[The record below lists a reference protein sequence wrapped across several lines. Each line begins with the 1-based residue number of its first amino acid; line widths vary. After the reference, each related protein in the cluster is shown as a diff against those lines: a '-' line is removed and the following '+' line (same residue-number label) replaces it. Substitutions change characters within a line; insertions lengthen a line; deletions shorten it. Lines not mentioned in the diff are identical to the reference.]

1 MNYFTKVLK
10 YGLDYTY
17 YGVLNIVFN
26 ILYAIF
32 SALAFVSFIPM
43 LDVLFKQTKGV
54 YIKPEYFGI
63 SNIREYLEDYFN
75 YYISRQ
81 LETDISSTLILV
93 VGIVIFFFLM
103 KNLFNYLAL
112 YNITFVK
119 NGLLKNLRGKLYSKV
134 VSMPISYFLNKK
146 KGDLM
151 SRITADILEIQTS
164 YLSILELMV
173 REPLTI
179 LFTLIVMFTISPELT
194 LFVILFIP
202 ISGFIISIIGKK
214 LRKDSKEVQQQQSN
228 FLSMIDETI
237 SGQKVIKSFLSESFF
252 NQKFDSINEMLY
264 KFSNKVI
271 NRKNLAGPFS
281 EFMGILVIGV
291 LLWFGGKMVL
301 INETI
306 SGTTFIVFMGL
317 AYNILTPAK
326 NLSKSFY
333 SIKKGNA
340 AAERVFEII
349 EFKPENDSN
358 RDQLL
363 ETFID
368 KIEFKNVDF
377 SFGQTKILDK
387 ISFTI
392 KKGESVALV
401 GSSGSGKTTIANLL
415 NGFYNSDSGSISI
428 DGMEISS
435 ITRESLY
442 KKISIVTQE
451 SILFNDTIMNN
462 IRIGDLDSID
472 GDIINAAKEA
482 NAHEFILEQNEKYD
496 TNIGDYGGKLSGGQ
510 KQRITIARAMLKSPS
525 ILILDEATSSLDSE
539 SEKHVQSAIENLMN
553 QRTVFVIAHRLST
566 VHNASKI
573 LVLDNGKIVQEG
585 KHEELVNIDG
595 LYKQLHKMQFRT

>member
-1 MNYFTKVLK
+1 MSYFTRVLK
-10 YGLDYTY
+10 YGIEYY
-17 YGVLNIVFN
+17 NYGVLNILFN

-43 LDVLFKQTKGV
+43 LDVLFKQTKTV
-54 YIKPEYFGI
+54 YTEPEYVGF
-63 SNIREYLEDYFN
+63 SNILEYTEDYFN
-75 YYISRQ
+75 YYLSNQ

-119 NGLLKNLRGKLYSKV
+119 NGLLKNLRENLYSKV
-134 VSMPISYFLNKK
+134 LNMPISYFLNKK

-179 LFTLIVMFTISPELT
+179 IFTLIVMFTISPQLT
-194 LFVILFIP
+194 LFVTLFIP

-228 FLSMIDETI
+228 FLSIIDETI
-237 SGQKVIKSFLSESFF
+237 SGQKVIKSFLSENFF
-252 NQKFDSINEMLY
+252 HNKFKSINNLLY
-264 KFSNKVI
+264 RFSNKVI

-301 INETI
+301 ISETI

-349 EFKPENDSN
+349 EYNKDKYDENRTIDFKKFKKNI
-358 RDQLL
+358 
-363 ETFID
+363 TFNNV
-368 KIEFKNVDF
+368 EFNYGEV
-377 SFGQTKILDK
+377 KILDK

-392 KKGESVALV
+392 NKGESVALV

-415 NGFYNSDSGSISI
+415 NGFFGPTSGNILIDDISISN
-428 DGMEISS
+428 
-435 ITRESLY
+435 ITKESLY
-442 KKISIVTQE
+442 RNISIVTQE
-451 SILFNDTIMNN
+451 SILFNDTILNN
-462 IRIGDLDSID
+462 IRIGNLEASKE
-472 GDIINAAKEA
+472 DIIEASKEA
-482 NAHEFILEQNEKYD
+482 NAHEFIQEQLNSYD
-496 TNIGDYGGKLSGGQ
+496 TTIGDYGNNLSGGQ
-510 KQRITIARAMLKSPS
+510 KQRLTIARAMLKSPS

-539 SEKHVQSAIENLMN
+539 SEKKIQNAIDKLMHGK
-553 QRTVFVIAHRLST
+553 TSLIIAHKFST
-566 VHNASKI
+566 IKKCDKI
-573 LVLDNGKIVQEG
+573 ILIDKGRIIAQGTHQELINSNSSY
-585 KHEELVNIDG
+585 KNMNELQI
-595 LYKQLHKMQFRT
+595 

>member
-10 YGLDYTY
+10 YGLEYSY
-17 YGVLNIVFN
+17 FAVLNILFN

-43 LDVLFKQTKGV
+43 LDVLFKQTKKV
-54 YIKPEYFGI
+54 YEVPVYSGI
-63 SNIREYLEDYFN
+63 GNIREYAENYFN
-75 YYISRQ
+75 YYISKQ
-81 LETDISSTLILV
+81 LETDISTTLIIV
-93 VGIVIFFFLM
+93 VSIVIFFFLM
-103 KNLFNYLAL
+103 KNVFNYLAL
-112 YNITFVK
+112 FNITFVK
-119 NGLLKNLRGKLYSKV
+119 NGLLKKLRESLYSKV
-134 VSMPISYFLNKK
+134 LVMPIPYFINKK

-202 ISGFIISIIGKK
+202 ISGFIISIIGKR

-228 FLSMIDETI
+228 FLSIIDETI

-252 NQKFDSINEMLY
+252 SRKFDKINHLLFKY
-264 KFSNKVI
+264 SNKVI

-291 LLWFGGKMVL
+291 LLWFGGRMVL
-301 INETI
+301 VSESI

-349 EFKPENDSN
+349 EYDKYTNDGTRNIEIEEFK
-358 RDQLL
+358 
-363 ETFID
+363 D
-368 KIEFKNVDF
+368 KISFQDLEF
-377 SFGQTKILDK
+377 SYGESKILDG
-387 ISFTI
+387 ITFTI

-401 GSSGSGKTTIANLL
+401 GSSGSGKSTIANLL
-415 NGFYNSDSGSISI
+415 NGFFSADSGSLLI
-428 DGMEISS
+428 DGINISD
-435 ITRESLY
+435 IKRESLY
-442 KKISIVTQE
+442 KNISIVTQE
-451 SILFNDTIMNN
+451 SILFNDNIFNN
-462 IRIGDLDSID
+462 IKIGNLDAEKE
-472 GDIINAAKEA
+472 DIIRAAKEA
-482 NAHEFILEQNEKYD
+482 NAHEFIEEQINGYE
-496 TNIGDYGGKLSGGQ
+496 TVIGDYGNKLSGGQ
-510 KQRITIARAMLKSPS
+510 KQRLTIARAMLKSPS
-525 ILILDEATSSLDSE
+525 ILILDEATSSLDSK
-539 SEKHVQSAIENLMN
+539 SEKKIQDAINKLM
-553 QRTVFVIAHRLST
+553 QGKTSLIIAHKFST
-566 VHNASKI
+566 IKKCDKI
-573 LVLDNGKIVQEG
+573 ILIDKGRIIAQG
-585 KHEELVNIDG
+585 THEELINSNSS
-595 LYKQLHKMQFRT
+595 YKNMNELQI

>member
-43 LDVLFKQTKGV
+43 LDVLFKQTKDV
-54 YIKPEYFGI
+54 YIEPEYSGI

-134 VSMPISYFLNKK
+134 ISMPISYFLNKK

-363 ETFID
+363 ETFKD

-377 SFGQTKILDK
+377 SYGQSKILDK

-392 KKGESVALV
+392 KKGQSVALV

-451 SILFNDTIMNN
+451 SILFNDTIINN
-462 IRIGDLDSID
+462 IRIGDLDSVD
-472 GDIINAAKEA
+472 GDVINAAKEA
-482 NAHEFILEQNEKYD
+482 NAHEFILEQSEKYD

-510 KQRITIARAMLKSPS
+510 KQRLTIARAMLKSPS

-539 SEKHVQSAIENLMN
+539 SEKKIQDAIDKLMVDK
-553 QRTVFVIAHRLST
+553 TSLIIAHKFST
-566 VHNASKI
+566 IKKCDKI
-573 LVLDNGKIVQEG
+573 ILIDKGRIVAEG
-585 KHEELVNIDG
+585 THDELINSNSS
-595 LYKQLHKMQFRT
+595 YKNMNELQM

>member
-43 LDVLFKQTKGV
+43 LDVLFKQTKEV
-54 YIKPEYFGI
+54 YIEPEYSGI
-63 SNIREYLEDYFN
+63 SNIREYLENYFN

-119 NGLLKNLRGKLYSKV
+119 NGLLKNIRGKLYSKV
-134 VSMPISYFLNKK
+134 ISMPISYFLNKK

-349 EFKPENDSN
+349 EFKLDNYSN

-363 ETFID
+363 ETFKD

-377 SFGQTKILDK
+377 SYGQSKILDK

-392 KKGESVALV
+392 KKGQSVALV

-462 IRIGDLDSID
+462 IRIGDLDSVD
-472 GDIINAAKEA
+472 GDVINAAKEA
-482 NAHEFILEQNEKYD
+482 NAHEFILEQSEKYD

-510 KQRITIARAMLKSPS
+510 KQRLTIARAMLKSPS

-539 SEKHVQSAIENLMN
+539 SEKKIQDAIDKLMLGK
-553 QRTVFVIAHRLST
+553 TSLIIAHKFST
-566 VHNASKI
+566 IKKCDKI
-573 LVLDNGKIVQEG
+573 ILIDKGRIVAEG
-585 KHEELVNIDG
+585 THDELINSNSS
-595 LYKQLHKMQFRT
+595 YKNMNELQM

>member
-1 MNYFTKVLK
+1 MSYFTRVLK
-10 YGLDYTY
+10 YGIEYYY
-17 YGVLNIVFN
+17 YGVLNILFN

-43 LDVLFKQTKGV
+43 LDVLFKQTKTV
-54 YIKPEYFGI
+54 YTEPEYGGFN
-63 SNIREYLEDYFN
+63 NILEYTEDYFN
-75 YYISRQ
+75 YYLSNQ

-119 NGLLKNLRGKLYSKV
+119 NGLLKNLRENLYSKV
-134 VSMPISYFLNKK
+134 LNMPISYFLNKK

-179 LFTLIVMFTISPELT
+179 IFTLIVMFTISPQLT
-194 LFVILFIP
+194 LFVTLFIP

-228 FLSMIDETI
+228 FLSIIDETI
-237 SGQKVIKSFLSESFF
+237 SGQKVIKSFLSENFF
-252 NQKFDSINEMLY
+252 HNKFKSINNLLY
-264 KFSNKVI
+264 RFSNKVI

-349 EFKPENDSN
+349 EYNKNKYDENRTLDFKKFKKNI
-358 RDQLL
+358 
-363 ETFID
+363 TFNNV
-368 KIEFKNVDF
+368 EFSYGEV
-377 SFGQTKILDK
+377 KILDK

-392 KKGESVALV
+392 NKGESVALV

-415 NGFYNSDSGSISI
+415 NGFFSPTSGNILIDDISISN
-428 DGMEISS
+428 
-435 ITRESLY
+435 ITKESLY
-442 KKISIVTQE
+442 RNISIVTQE
-451 SILFNDTIMNN
+451 SILFNDTILNN
-462 IRIGDLDSID
+462 IRIGNLEASKE
-472 GDIINAAKEA
+472 DIIEASKEA
-482 NAHEFILEQNEKYD
+482 NAHEFIQEQLNSYD
-496 TNIGDYGGKLSGGQ
+496 TTIGDYGNNLSGGQ
-510 KQRITIARAMLKSPS
+510 KQRLTIARAMLKSPS

-539 SEKHVQSAIENLMN
+539 SEKKIQNAIDKLMHGK
-553 QRTVFVIAHRLST
+553 TSLIIAHKFST
-566 VHNASKI
+566 IKKCDKI
-573 LVLDNGKIVQEG
+573 ILIDKGRIIAQGTHQELINSNSSY
-585 KHEELVNIDG
+585 KNMNELQI
-595 LYKQLHKMQFRT
+595 

>member
-10 YGLDYTY
+10 YGLEYSY
-17 YGVLNIVFN
+17 FAVLNILFN

-43 LDVLFKQTKGV
+43 LDVLFKQTKKV
-54 YIKPEYFGI
+54 YEMPVYSGI
-63 SNIREYLEDYFN
+63 GNIREYAENYFN
-75 YYISRQ
+75 YYISKQ
-81 LETDISSTLILV
+81 LETDISTTLIIV
-93 VGIVIFFFLM
+93 VSIVIFFFLM
-103 KNLFNYLAL
+103 KNVFNYLAL
-112 YNITFVK
+112 FNITFVK
-119 NGLLKNLRGKLYSKV
+119 NGLLKKLRERLYSKV
-134 VSMPISYFLNKK
+134 LVMPIPYFINKK

-202 ISGFIISIIGKK
+202 ISGFIISIIGKR

-228 FLSMIDETI
+228 FLSIIDETI

-252 NQKFDSINEMLY
+252 SRKFDKINHLLY
-264 KFSNKVI
+264 KYSNKVI

-291 LLWFGGKMVL
+291 LLWFGGRMVL
-301 INETI
+301 VSESI

-349 EFKPENDSN
+349 EYDKYSNDGTRNIEIEEFK
-358 RDQLL
+358 
-363 ETFID
+363 D
-368 KIEFKNVDF
+368 KISFQDLEF
-377 SFGQTKILDK
+377 SYGESKILDG
-387 ISFTI
+387 ITFTI

-401 GSSGSGKTTIANLL
+401 GSSGSGKSTIANLL
-415 NGFYNSDSGSISI
+415 NGFFSADSGSLLI
-428 DGMEISS
+428 DGINISD
-435 ITRESLY
+435 IKRESLY
-442 KKISIVTQE
+442 KNISIVTQE
-451 SILFNDTIMNN
+451 SILFNDNIFNN
-462 IRIGDLDSID
+462 IKIGNLDSEKE
-472 GDIINAAKEA
+472 DIISAAKEA
-482 NAHEFILEQNEKYD
+482 NAHEFIEEQINGYE
-496 TNIGDYGGKLSGGQ
+496 TVIGDYGNKLSGGQ
-510 KQRITIARAMLKSPS
+510 KQRLTIARAMLKSPS
-525 ILILDEATSSLDSE
+525 ILILDEATSSLDSK
-539 SEKHVQSAIENLMN
+539 SEKKIQDAINKLM
-553 QRTVFVIAHRLST
+553 QGKTSLIIAHKFST
-566 VHNASKI
+566 IKKCDKI
-573 LVLDNGKIVQEG
+573 ILIDKGRIIAQG
-585 KHEELVNIDG
+585 THEELINSNSS
-595 LYKQLHKMQFRT
+595 YKNMNELQI

>member
-43 LDVLFKQTKGV
+43 LDVLFKQTKEV
-54 YIKPEYFGI
+54 YIEPEYSGI

-134 VSMPISYFLNKK
+134 ISMPISYFLNKK

-349 EFKPENDSN
+349 EFKPDNDSN

-363 ETFID
+363 ETFKD

-377 SFGQTKILDK
+377 SYGQSKILDK

-392 KKGESVALV
+392 KKGQSVALV

-510 KQRITIARAMLKSPS
+510 KQRLTIARAMLKSPS

-539 SEKHVQSAIENLMN
+539 SEKKIQDAIDKLMLDK
-553 QRTVFVIAHRLST
+553 TSLIIAHKFST
-566 VHNASKI
+566 IKKCDKI
-573 LVLDNGKIVQEG
+573 ILIDKGRIVAEG
-585 KHEELVNIDG
+585 THDELINSNSS
-595 LYKQLHKMQFRT
+595 YKNMNELQM

>member
-1 MNYFTKVLK
+1 MSYFTRVLK
-10 YGLDYTY
+10 YGIDYSY
-17 YGVLNIVFN
+17 FGLLNLLFN

-43 LDVLFKQTKGV
+43 LDVLFKQTEIT
-54 YIKPEYFGI
+54 YSKPEYTGI
-63 SNIREYLEDYFN
+63 GNIREYLENYFN
-75 YYISRQ
+75 YYLSNQ
-81 LETDISSTLILV
+81 LETDVSSTLIIV
-93 VGIVIFFFLM
+93 VGIVVFFFLM
-103 KNLFNYLAL
+103 KNIFNYLAL

-119 NGLLKNLRGKLYSKV
+119 NGLLKNLRENLYSKV
-134 VSMPISYFLNKK
+134 LNMPISYFLNKK

-179 LFTLIVMFTISPELT
+179 LFTLIVMFTISPRLT
-194 LFVILFIP
+194 LFVTLFIP

-228 FLSMIDETI
+228 FLSIIDETI

-252 NQKFDSINEMLY
+252 LDKFKSINSLLF

-301 INETI
+301 IDETI

-349 EFKPENDSN
+349 EYNKDSEDQKRDVELTKFENKIIFKN
-358 RDQLL
+358 
-363 ETFID
+363 
-368 KIEFKNVDF
+368 IEFNYGE
-377 SFGQTKILDK
+377 SKILDK

-392 KKGESVALV
+392 NKGESVALV
-401 GSSGSGKTTIANLL
+401 GSSGSGKTTIANIL
-415 NGFYNSDSGSISI
+415 NGFFNPKSGNLLIDNNDISK
-428 DGMEISS
+428 
-435 ITRESLY
+435 ITKESLY
-442 KKISIVTQE
+442 KNISIVTQE
-451 SILFNDTIMNN
+451 SILFNDSILNN
-462 IRIGDLDSID
+462 IKIGNLDSNKED
-472 GDIINAAKEA
+472 VIIAAKES
-482 NAHEFILEQNEKYD
+482 NAHEFIEQQLYGYD
-496 TNIGDYGGKLSGGQ
+496 TIIGDYGNKLSGGQ
-510 KQRITIARAMLKSPS
+510 KQRLTIARAMLKSPS
-525 ILILDEATSSLDSE
+525 ILILDEATSSLDSK
-539 SEKHVQSAIENLMN
+539 SEKKIQDAINKLMEGK
-553 QRTVFVIAHRLST
+553 TSLIIAHKFST
-566 VHNASKI
+566 IKKCDKI
-573 LVLDNGKIVQEG
+573 ILIDKGKIIAQG
-585 KHEELVNIDG
+585 THEELINSNSS
-595 LYKQLHKMQFRT
+595 YKNMNELQI

>member
-43 LDVLFKQTKGV
+43 LDVLFKQTKDV
-54 YIKPEYFGI
+54 YIEPEYSGI

-134 VSMPISYFLNKK
+134 ISMPISYFLNKK

-349 EFKPENDSN
+349 EFKPDNDSN

-363 ETFID
+363 ETFKD

-377 SFGQTKILDK
+377 SYGQSKILDK

-392 KKGESVALV
+392 KKGQSVALV

-539 SEKHVQSAIENLMN
+539 SEKKIQDAIDKLMVDK
-553 QRTVFVIAHRLST
+553 TSLIIAHKFST
-566 VHNASKI
+566 IKKCDKI
-573 LVLDNGKIVQEG
+573 ILIDKGRIVAEG
-585 KHEELVNIDG
+585 THDELINSNSS
-595 LYKQLHKMQFRT
+595 YKNMNELQM

>member
-43 LDVLFKQTKGV
+43 LDVLFKQTKEV
-54 YIKPEYFGI
+54 YIEPEYSGI

-134 VSMPISYFLNKK
+134 ISMPISYFLNKK

-349 EFKPENDSN
+349 EFKPDNDSN

-363 ETFID
+363 ETFKD

-377 SFGQTKILDK
+377 SYGQSKILDK

-392 KKGESVALV
+392 KKGQSVALV

-428 DGMEISS
+428 DGMQISS

-462 IRIGDLDSID
+462 IRIGDLDSTD
-472 GDIINAAKEA
+472 VDIINAAKEA
-482 NAHEFILEQNEKYD
+482 NAHEFILEQSEKYD

-510 KQRITIARAMLKSPS
+510 KQRLTIARAMLKSPS

-539 SEKHVQSAIENLMN
+539 SEKKIQDAIDKLMLDK
-553 QRTVFVIAHRLST
+553 TSLIIAHKFST
-566 VHNASKI
+566 IKKCDKI
-573 LVLDNGKIVQEG
+573 ILIDKGRIVAEG
-585 KHEELVNIDG
+585 THDELINSNSS
-595 LYKQLHKMQFRT
+595 YKNMNELQM

>member
-1 MNYFTKVLK
+1 MNYFTRVLK

-17 YGVLNIVFN
+17 HGVLNIVFN

-43 LDVLFKQTKGV
+43 LDVLFKQTRDV
-54 YIKPEYFGI
+54 YIEPEYSGI

-119 NGLLKNLRGKLYSKV
+119 NGLLKNLRGKLYSRV
-134 VSMPISYFLNKK
+134 ISMPISYFLNKK

-252 NQKFDSINEMLY
+252 NQKFNSINEKLY

-301 INETI
+301 IDETI

-349 EFKPENDSN
+349 EFKPDNDSN

-363 ETFID
+363 ETFKD

-377 SFGQTKILDK
+377 SYGQSKILDK

-392 KKGESVALV
+392 KKGQSVALV

-462 IRIGDLDSID
+462 IRIGDLDSVD

-482 NAHEFILEQNEKYD
+482 NAHEFILEQSEKYD

-510 KQRITIARAMLKSPS
+510 KQRLTIARAMLKSPS

-539 SEKHVQSAIENLMN
+539 SEKKIQDAIDKLMLDK
-553 QRTVFVIAHRLST
+553 TSLIIAHKFST
-566 VHNASKI
+566 IKKCDKI
-573 LVLDNGKIVQEG
+573 ILIDKGRIIAEG
-585 KHEELVNIDG
+585 THDELINSNSS
-595 LYKQLHKMQFRT
+595 YKNMNELQM

>member
-1 MNYFTKVLK
+1 MNYFTRVLK

-17 YGVLNIVFN
+17 YGVLNIIFN

-43 LDVLFKQTKGV
+43 LDVLFKQTKDV
-54 YIKPEYFGI
+54 YNEPEYSGI

-75 YYISRQ
+75 YYISKQ

-119 NGLLKNLRGKLYSKV
+119 NGLLKNLRGKLYSRV
-134 VSMPISYFLNKK
+134 ISMPISYFLNKK

-237 SGQKVIKSFLSESFF
+237 SGQKVIKSFLSESYF
-252 NQKFDSINEMLY
+252 NQKFNSINEMLY

-349 EFKPENDSN
+349 EFQPDNDSN

-363 ETFID
+363 ETFND

-377 SFGQTKILDK
+377 SYGQTKILDK
-387 ISFTI
+387 ISFSI

-415 NGFYNSDSGSISI
+415 NGFYNSSSGSISI

-435 ITRESLY
+435 ITRDSLY
-442 KKISIVTQE
+442 KNISIVTQE

-472 GDIINAAKEA
+472 EDIVNAAKEA
-482 NAHEFILEQNEKYD
+482 NAHEFIIQQIEKYD

-510 KQRITIARAMLKSPS
+510 KQRLTIARAMLKSPS

-539 SEKHVQSAIENLMN
+539 SEKKIQDAIDKLMLDK
-553 QRTVFVIAHRLST
+553 TSLIIAHKFST
-566 VHNASKI
+566 IKKCDKI
-573 LVLDNGKIVQEG
+573 ILIDKGRIVAEG
-585 KHEELVNIDG
+585 THDELINSNSS
-595 LYKQLHKMQFRT
+595 YKNMNELQM

>member
-10 YGLDYTY
+10 YGLEYSY
-17 YGVLNIVFN
+17 FAVLNILFN

-43 LDVLFKQTKGV
+43 LDVLFKQTKKV
-54 YIKPEYFGI
+54 YEAPIYSGI
-63 SNIREYLEDYFN
+63 GNIREYAENYFN
-75 YYISRQ
+75 YYISKQ
-81 LETDISSTLILV
+81 LETDISTTLIIV
-93 VGIVIFFFLM
+93 VSIVIFFFLM
-103 KNLFNYLAL
+103 KNVFNYLAL
-112 YNITFVK
+112 FNITFVK
-119 NGLLKNLRGKLYSKV
+119 NGLLKKLRERLYSKV
-134 VSMPISYFLNKK
+134 LVMPIPYFINKK

-202 ISGFIISIIGKK
+202 ISGFIISIVGKR

-228 FLSMIDETI
+228 FLSIIDETI

-252 NQKFDSINEMLY
+252 SRKFDKINHLLFKY
-264 KFSNKVI
+264 SNKVI

-291 LLWFGGKMVL
+291 LLWFGGRMVL
-301 INETI
+301 VSESI

-349 EFKPENDSN
+349 EYDKYTNDGTRNIEIEEFK
-358 RDQLL
+358 
-363 ETFID
+363 D
-368 KIEFKNVDF
+368 KISFQDLEF
-377 SFGQTKILDK
+377 SYGESKILDG
-387 ISFTI
+387 ITFTI

-401 GSSGSGKTTIANLL
+401 GSSGSGKSTIANLL
-415 NGFYNSDSGSISI
+415 NGFFSADSGSLLI
-428 DGMEISS
+428 DGINISD
-435 ITRESLY
+435 IKRESLY
-442 KKISIVTQE
+442 KNISIVTQE
-451 SILFNDTIMNN
+451 SILFNDNIFNN
-462 IRIGDLDSID
+462 IKIGNLDAEKE
-472 GDIINAAKEA
+472 DIIRAAKEA
-482 NAHEFILEQNEKYD
+482 NAHEFIEEQINGYE
-496 TNIGDYGGKLSGGQ
+496 TVIGDYGNKLSGGQ
-510 KQRITIARAMLKSPS
+510 KQRLTIARAMLKSPS
-525 ILILDEATSSLDSE
+525 ILILDEATSSLDSK
-539 SEKHVQSAIENLMN
+539 SEKKIQDAINKLM
-553 QRTVFVIAHRLST
+553 QGKTSLIIAHKFST
-566 VHNASKI
+566 IKKCDKI
-573 LVLDNGKIVQEG
+573 ILIDKGRIIAQG
-585 KHEELVNIDG
+585 THEELINSNSS
-595 LYKQLHKMQFRT
+595 YKNMNELQI

>member
-10 YGLDYTY
+10 YGLEYSY
-17 YGVLNIVFN
+17 FAVLNILFN

-43 LDVLFKQTKGV
+43 LDVLFKQTKKV
-54 YIKPEYFGI
+54 YEMPVYSGI
-63 SNIREYLEDYFN
+63 GNIREYAENYFN
-75 YYISRQ
+75 YYISKQ
-81 LETDISSTLILV
+81 LETDISTTLIIV
-93 VGIVIFFFLM
+93 VSIVIFFFLM
-103 KNLFNYLAL
+103 KNVFNYLAL
-112 YNITFVK
+112 FNITFVK
-119 NGLLKNLRGKLYSKV
+119 NGLLKKLREKLYSKV
-134 VSMPISYFLNKK
+134 LVMPIPYFINKK

-202 ISGFIISIIGKK
+202 ISGFIISIIGKR

-228 FLSMIDETI
+228 FLSIIDETI

-252 NQKFDSINEMLY
+252 SRKFDKINHLLFKY
-264 KFSNKVI
+264 SNKVI

-291 LLWFGGKMVL
+291 LLWFGGRMVL
-301 INETI
+301 VSESI

-349 EFKPENDSN
+349 EYDKYTNDGNRNIEIEEFK
-358 RDQLL
+358 
-363 ETFID
+363 D
-368 KIEFKNVDF
+368 KISFQDLEF
-377 SFGQTKILDK
+377 SYGESKILDG
-387 ISFTI
+387 ITFTI

-415 NGFYNSDSGSISI
+415 NGFFSADSGSLLI
-428 DGMEISS
+428 DGINISD
-435 ITRESLY
+435 IKRESLY
-442 KKISIVTQE
+442 KNISIVTQE
-451 SILFNDTIMNN
+451 SILFNDNIFNN
-462 IRIGDLDSID
+462 IKIGNLDAEKE
-472 GDIINAAKEA
+472 DIISAAKEA
-482 NAHEFILEQNEKYD
+482 NAHEFIEEQINGYE
-496 TNIGDYGGKLSGGQ
+496 TVIGDYGNKLSGGQ
-510 KQRITIARAMLKSPS
+510 KQRLTIARAMLKSPS
-525 ILILDEATSSLDSE
+525 ILILDEATSSLDSK
-539 SEKHVQSAIENLMN
+539 SEKKIQDAINKLM
-553 QRTVFVIAHRLST
+553 QGKTSLIIAHKFST
-566 VHNASKI
+566 IKKCDKI
-573 LVLDNGKIVQEG
+573 ILIDKGRIIAQG
-585 KHEELVNIDG
+585 THEELINSNSS
-595 LYKQLHKMQFRT
+595 YKNMNELQI

>member
-43 LDVLFKQTKGV
+43 LDVLFKQTKEV
-54 YIKPEYFGI
+54 YIEPEYSGI

-134 VSMPISYFLNKK
+134 ISMPISYFLNKK

-349 EFKPENDSN
+349 EFKPDNDSN

-363 ETFID
+363 ETFKD

-377 SFGQTKILDK
+377 SYGQSKILDK

-392 KKGESVALV
+392 KKGQSVALV

-539 SEKHVQSAIENLMN
+539 SEKKIQDAIDKLMLDK
-553 QRTVFVIAHRLST
+553 TSLIIAHKFST
-566 VHNASKI
+566 IKKCDKI
-573 LVLDNGKIVQEG
+573 ILIDKGRIVAEG
-585 KHEELVNIDG
+585 THDELINSNSS
-595 LYKQLHKMQFRT
+595 YKNMNELQM

>member
-1 MNYFTKVLK
+1 MSYFTRVLK
-10 YGLDYTY
+10 YGIDYSY
-17 YGVLNIVFN
+17 YALLNVFFN

-43 LDVLFKQTKGV
+43 LDVLFKQTQKV
-54 YIKPEYFGI
+54 YSKPNFTGI
-63 SNIREYLEDYFN
+63 GDIREYAENYFN
-75 YYISRQ
+75 YYLSNQ

-93 VGIVIFFFLM
+93 VSIVIFFFLM
-103 KNLFNYLAL
+103 KNIFNYLAL

-119 NGLLKNLRGKLYSKV
+119 NGLLKKLRENVYSKV
-134 VSMPISYFLNKK
+134 LNMPISYFLNKK

-179 LFTLIVMFTISPELT
+179 LFTLIVMFTISPKLT
-194 LFVILFIP
+194 LFVTFFIP

-228 FLSMIDETI
+228 FLSIIDETI

-252 NQKFDSINEMLY
+252 LNKFKNINNLLY
-264 KFSNKVI
+264 KFSNKVV

-301 INETI
+301 ISETI

-349 EFKPENDSN
+349 LYNKDKLDQKRNVKLEKFENKITFNNVEFNYGEA
-358 RDQLL
+358 
-363 ETFID
+363 
-368 KIEFKNVDF
+368 
-377 SFGQTKILDK
+377 KILDK

-392 KKGESVALV
+392 NKGESVALV

-415 NGFYNSDSGSISI
+415 NGFFNPKSGNILIDNNNISN
-428 DGMEISS
+428 
-435 ITRESLY
+435 ITKESLY
-442 KKISIVTQE
+442 RNISIVTQE
-451 SILFNDTIMNN
+451 SILFNDTILNN
-462 IRIGDLDSID
+462 IKIGNLDSNKD
-472 GDIINAAKEA
+472 DVINAAKEA
-482 NAHEFILEQNEKYD
+482 NAHEFIMQQLEGYQTK
-496 TNIGDYGGKLSGGQ
+496 IGDYGNKLSGGQ
-510 KQRITIARAMLKSPS
+510 KQRLTIARAMLKSPS
-525 ILILDEATSSLDSE
+525 ILILDEATSSLDSK
-539 SEKHVQSAIENLMN
+539 SEKKIQDAIDKLMYGK
-553 QRTVFVIAHRLST
+553 TSLIIAHKFST
-566 VHNASKI
+566 IKKCDKI
-573 LVLDNGKIVQEG
+573 ILIDKGRIIAQG
-585 KHEELVNIDG
+585 THEELINSNSS
-595 LYKQLHKMQFRT
+595 YKNMNELQI

>member
-1 MNYFTKVLK
+1 MSYFTRVLK
-10 YGLDYTY
+10 YGLDYSY
-17 YGVLNIVFN
+17 FGVLNIIFN

-43 LDVLFKQTKGV
+43 LDVLFKQTKKV
-54 YIKPEYFGI
+54 YIEPEYTGI
-63 SNIREYLEDYFN
+63 SDIREYAENYFN
-75 YYISRQ
+75 YYISKQ
-81 LETDISSTLILV
+81 LETDISSTLIIV
-93 VGIVIFFFLM
+93 VSIVIFFFLM
-103 KNLFNYLAL
+103 KNIFNYLAL

-119 NGLLKNLRGKLYSKV
+119 NGLLKKLRENLYSKV
-134 VSMPISYFLNKK
+134 LLMPISYFLNKK

-179 LFTLIVMFTISPELT
+179 LFTLIVMFTISPSLT

-228 FLSMIDETI
+228 FLSIIDETI
-237 SGQKVIKSFLSESFF
+237 SGQKVIKSFISESFF
-252 NQKFDSINEMLY
+252 LKKFDQINNLLFRY
-264 KFSNKVI
+264 SNKVV

-301 INETI
+301 INASI

-349 EFKPENDSN
+349 EYNKEVNDQGRS
-358 RDQLL
+358 
-363 ETFID
+363 ID
-368 KIEFKNVDF
+368 MNEFN
-377 SFGQTKILDK
+377 DK
-387 ISFTI
+387 ISFNDLEFSYGESKIIDKLSFTI
-392 KKGESVALV
+392 NKGESIALV

-415 NGFYNSDSGSISI
+415 NGFFNANSGNIII
-428 DGMEISS
+428 DGIN
-435 ITRESLY
+435 ITDIRRESLY
-442 KKISIVTQE
+442 KNISIVTQE
-451 SILFNDTIMNN
+451 SILFNDTIFNN
-462 IRIGDLDSID
+462 IKIGNLDSD
-472 GDIINAAKEA
+472 KEDIINAAKEA
-482 NAHEFILEQNEKYD
+482 NAHDFIKDQVNGYD
-496 TNIGDYGGKLSGGQ
+496 TVIGDYGNKLSGGQ
-510 KQRITIARAMLKSPS
+510 KQRLTIARAMLKSPS
-525 ILILDEATSSLDSE
+525 ILILDEATSSLDSK
-539 SEKHVQSAIENLMN
+539 SEKKIQDAINKLMN
-553 QRTVFVIAHRLST
+553 GKTSLIIAHKFST
-566 VHNASKI
+566 IKKCDKI
-573 LVLDNGKIVQEG
+573 ILIDKGRIVAQG
-585 KHEELVNIDG
+585 THDELINSNS
-595 LYKQLHKMQFRT
+595 LYKNMNELQI

>member
-1 MNYFTKVLK
+1 MNYFTRVLK
-10 YGLDYTY
+10 YGIDYSY
-17 YGVLNIVFN
+17 FGLLNILFN

-43 LDVLFKQTKGV
+43 LDVLFKQTEIV
-54 YIKPEYFGI
+54 YTKPEYTGI
-63 SNIREYLEDYFN
+63 GNIREYLESYFN
-75 YYISRQ
+75 YYLSNQ
-81 LETDISSTLILV
+81 LETDVSSTLIIV
-93 VGIVIFFFLM
+93 VGIVVFFFLM
-103 KNLFNYLAL
+103 KNIFNYLAL

-119 NGLLKNLRGKLYSKV
+119 NGLLKNLRENLYSKV
-134 VSMPISYFLNKK
+134 LNMPISYFLNKK

-179 LFTLIVMFTISPELT
+179 LFTLIVMFTISPRLT
-194 LFVILFIP
+194 LFVTLFIP

-228 FLSMIDETI
+228 FLSIIDETI

-252 NQKFDSINEMLY
+252 LDKFKSINSLLF

-301 INETI
+301 ISETI

-349 EFKPENDSN
+349 EYNNDRVDQKRDVELIKFENKI
-358 RDQLL
+358 
-363 ETFID
+363 TFEN
-368 KIEFKNVDF
+368 IEFNYGD
-377 SFGQTKILDK
+377 SKILDK

-392 KKGESVALV
+392 NKGESVALV
-401 GSSGSGKTTIANLL
+401 GSSGSGKTTIANIL
-415 NGFYNSDSGSISI
+415 NGFFNPKSGNLLIDNNNISQ
-428 DGMEISS
+428 
-435 ITRESLY
+435 ITKESLY
-442 KKISIVTQE
+442 KNISIVTQE
-451 SILFNDTIMNN
+451 SILFNDSILNN
-462 IRIGDLDSID
+462 IKIGNLDSKKD
-472 GDIINAAKEA
+472 DVINAAKEA
-482 NAHEFILEQNEKYD
+482 NAHEFIEQQLDGYN
-496 TNIGDYGGKLSGGQ
+496 TMIGDYGNKLSGGQ
-510 KQRITIARAMLKSPS
+510 KQRLTIARAMLKSPS
-525 ILILDEATSSLDSE
+525 ILILDEATSSLDSK
-539 SEKHVQSAIENLMN
+539 SEKKIQDAINKLM
-553 QRTVFVIAHRLST
+553 QGKTSLIIAHKFST
-566 VHNASKI
+566 IKKCDKI
-573 LVLDNGKIVQEG
+573 ILIDKGKIIAQG
-585 KHEELVNIDG
+585 THEELINSNSS
-595 LYKQLHKMQFRT
+595 YKNMNELQI

>member
-1 MNYFTKVLK
+1 MSYFTRVLK
-10 YGLDYTY
+10 YGIEYY
-17 YGVLNIVFN
+17 NYGVLNIFFN

-43 LDVLFKQTKGV
+43 LDVLFKQTKTV
-54 YIKPEYFGI
+54 YTEPKYVGF
-63 SNIREYLEDYFN
+63 SNILEYTEDYFN
-75 YYISRQ
+75 YYLSNQ

-119 NGLLKNLRGKLYSKV
+119 NGLLKNLRENLYSKV
-134 VSMPISYFLNKK
+134 LNMPISYFLNKK

-179 LFTLIVMFTISPELT
+179 IFTLIVMFTISPQLT
-194 LFVILFIP
+194 LFVTLFIP

-228 FLSMIDETI
+228 FLSIIDETI
-237 SGQKVIKSFLSESFF
+237 SGQKVIKSFLSENFF
-252 NQKFDSINEMLY
+252 HNKFKSINNLLY
-264 KFSNKVI
+264 RFSNKVI

-349 EFKPENDSN
+349 EYNKNKYDENRTLDFKKFKKNI
-358 RDQLL
+358 
-363 ETFID
+363 TFNNV
-368 KIEFKNVDF
+368 EFSYGEV
-377 SFGQTKILDK
+377 KILDK

-392 KKGESVALV
+392 NKGESVALV

-415 NGFYNSDSGSISI
+415 NGFFGPTSGNILIDDISISN
-428 DGMEISS
+428 
-435 ITRESLY
+435 ITKESLY
-442 KKISIVTQE
+442 RNISIVTQE
-451 SILFNDTIMNN
+451 SILFNDTILNN
-462 IRIGDLDSID
+462 IRIGNLEASKE
-472 GDIINAAKEA
+472 DIIEASKEA
-482 NAHEFILEQNEKYD
+482 NAHEFIQEQLNSYD
-496 TNIGDYGGKLSGGQ
+496 TTIGDYGNNLSGGQ
-510 KQRITIARAMLKSPS
+510 KQRLTIARAMLKSPS

-539 SEKHVQSAIENLMN
+539 SEKKIQNAIDKLMHGK
-553 QRTVFVIAHRLST
+553 TSLIIAHKFST
-566 VHNASKI
+566 IKKCDKI
-573 LVLDNGKIVQEG
+573 ILIDKGRIIAQGTHQELINSNSSY
-585 KHEELVNIDG
+585 KNMNELQI
-595 LYKQLHKMQFRT
+595 

>member
-10 YGLDYTY
+10 YGLEYSY
-17 YGVLNIVFN
+17 FAVLNILFN

-43 LDVLFKQTKGV
+43 LDVLFKQTKKV
-54 YIKPEYFGI
+54 YEVPVYSGI
-63 SNIREYLEDYFN
+63 GNIREYAENYFN
-75 YYISRQ
+75 YYISKQ
-81 LETDISSTLILV
+81 LETDISTTLIIV
-93 VGIVIFFFLM
+93 VSIVIFFFLM
-103 KNLFNYLAL
+103 KNVFNYLAL
-112 YNITFVK
+112 FNITFVK
-119 NGLLKNLRGKLYSKV
+119 NGLLKKLRERLYSKV
-134 VSMPISYFLNKK
+134 LVMPIPYFINKK

-202 ISGFIISIIGKK
+202 ISGFIISIIGKR

-228 FLSMIDETI
+228 FLSIIDETI

-252 NQKFDSINEMLY
+252 SRKFDKINHLLY
-264 KFSNKVI
+264 KYSNKVI

-291 LLWFGGKMVL
+291 LLWFGGRMVL
-301 INETI
+301 VSESI

-349 EFKPENDSN
+349 EYDKYTNDGTRNIEIEEFK
-358 RDQLL
+358 
-363 ETFID
+363 D
-368 KIEFKNVDF
+368 KISFQDLEF
-377 SFGQTKILDK
+377 SYGESKILDG
-387 ISFTI
+387 ITFTI

-401 GSSGSGKTTIANLL
+401 GSSGSGKSTIANLL
-415 NGFYNSDSGSISI
+415 NGFFSADSGSLLI
-428 DGMEISS
+428 DGINISD
-435 ITRESLY
+435 IKRESLY
-442 KKISIVTQE
+442 KNISIVTQE
-451 SILFNDTIMNN
+451 SILFNDNIFNN
-462 IRIGDLDSID
+462 IKIGNLDAEKE
-472 GDIINAAKEA
+472 DIIRAAKEA
-482 NAHEFILEQNEKYD
+482 NAHEFIEEQINGYE
-496 TNIGDYGGKLSGGQ
+496 TVIGDYGNKLSGGQ
-510 KQRITIARAMLKSPS
+510 KQRLTIARAMLKSPS
-525 ILILDEATSSLDSE
+525 ILILDEATSSLDSK
-539 SEKHVQSAIENLMN
+539 SEKKIQDAINKLM
-553 QRTVFVIAHRLST
+553 QGKTSLIIAHKFST
-566 VHNASKI
+566 IKKCDKI
-573 LVLDNGKIVQEG
+573 ILIDKGRIIAQG
-585 KHEELVNIDG
+585 THEELINSNSS
-595 LYKQLHKMQFRT
+595 YKNMNELQI

>member
-10 YGLDYTY
+10 YGLEYSY
-17 YGVLNIVFN
+17 FAVLNILFN

-43 LDVLFKQTKGV
+43 LDVLFKQTKKV
-54 YIKPEYFGI
+54 YEVPEYSGI
-63 SNIREYLEDYFN
+63 GNIREYAENYFN
-75 YYISRQ
+75 YYISKQ
-81 LETDISSTLILV
+81 LETDISTTLIIV
-93 VGIVIFFFLM
+93 VSIVIFFFLM
-103 KNLFNYLAL
+103 KNVFNYLAL
-112 YNITFVK
+112 FNITFVK
-119 NGLLKNLRGKLYSKV
+119 NGLLKKLRERLYSKV
-134 VSMPISYFLNKK
+134 LVMPIPYFINKK

-202 ISGFIISIIGKK
+202 ISGFIISIIGKR

-228 FLSMIDETI
+228 FLSIIDETI

-252 NQKFDSINEMLY
+252 SRKFDKINNLLY
-264 KFSNKVI
+264 KYSNKVI

-291 LLWFGGKMVL
+291 LLWFGGRMVL
-301 INETI
+301 VSESI

-349 EFKPENDSN
+349 EYDKYSNDGTRNIEIEEFK
-358 RDQLL
+358 
-363 ETFID
+363 D
-368 KIEFKNVDF
+368 KISFQDLEF
-377 SFGQTKILDK
+377 SYGESKILDG
-387 ISFTI
+387 ITFTI

-401 GSSGSGKTTIANLL
+401 GSSGSGKSTIANLL
-415 NGFYNSDSGSISI
+415 NGFFSADSGSLLI
-428 DGMEISS
+428 DGINISD
-435 ITRESLY
+435 IKRESLY
-442 KKISIVTQE
+442 KNISIVTQE
-451 SILFNDTIMNN
+451 SILFNDNIFNN
-462 IRIGDLDSID
+462 IKIGNLDSEKE
-472 GDIINAAKEA
+472 DIISAAKEA
-482 NAHEFILEQNEKYD
+482 NAHEFIEEQINGYE
-496 TNIGDYGGKLSGGQ
+496 TVIGDYGNKLSGGQ
-510 KQRITIARAMLKSPS
+510 KQRLTIARAMLKSPS
-525 ILILDEATSSLDSE
+525 ILILDEATSSLDSK
-539 SEKHVQSAIENLMN
+539 SEKKIQDAINKLM
-553 QRTVFVIAHRLST
+553 QGKTSLIIAHKFST
-566 VHNASKI
+566 IKKCDKI
-573 LVLDNGKIVQEG
+573 ILIDKGRIIAQG
-585 KHEELVNIDG
+585 THEELINSNSS
-595 LYKQLHKMQFRT
+595 YKNMNELQI

>member
-1 MNYFTKVLK
+1 MSYFIRVLK
-10 YGLDYTY
+10 YGIEYY
-17 YGVLNIVFN
+17 NYGVLNIFFN

-43 LDVLFKQTKGV
+43 LDVLFKQTKTV
-54 YIKPEYFGI
+54 YTEPEYGGFN
-63 SNIREYLEDYFN
+63 NILEYTEDYFN
-75 YYISRQ
+75 YYLSNQ
-81 LETDISSTLILV
+81 LETDISSTLIIV

-119 NGLLKNLRGKLYSKV
+119 NGLLKNLRENLYSKV
-134 VSMPISYFLNKK
+134 LNMPISYFLNKK

-179 LFTLIVMFTISPELT
+179 IFTLIVMFTISPQLT
-194 LFVILFIP
+194 IFVSIFIP

-228 FLSMIDETI
+228 FLSIIDETI
-237 SGQKVIKSFLSESFF
+237 SGQKVIKSFLSENFF
-252 NQKFDSINEMLY
+252 HNKFKSINNLLY
-264 KFSNKVI
+264 RFSNKVI

-301 INETI
+301 ISETI

-349 EFKPENDSN
+349 EYNKNKYDENRTLDFKKFKKNI
-358 RDQLL
+358 
-363 ETFID
+363 TFN
-368 KIEFKNVDF
+368 NVEF
-377 SFGQTKILDK
+377 SFGEVKILDK

-392 KKGESVALV
+392 NKGESVALV

-415 NGFYNSDSGSISI
+415 NGFFGPTSGNILIDDISISN
-428 DGMEISS
+428 
-435 ITRESLY
+435 ITKESLY
-442 KKISIVTQE
+442 RNISIVTQE
-451 SILFNDTIMNN
+451 SILFNDTILNN
-462 IRIGDLDSID
+462 IRIGNLEASKE
-472 GDIINAAKEA
+472 DIIEASKEA
-482 NAHEFILEQNEKYD
+482 NAHEFIQEQLNSYD
-496 TNIGDYGGKLSGGQ
+496 TTIGDFGNNLSGGQ
-510 KQRITIARAMLKSPS
+510 KQRLTIARAILKSPS

-539 SEKHVQSAIENLMN
+539 SEKKIQNAIDKLMHGK
-553 QRTVFVIAHRLST
+553 TSLIIAHKFST
-566 VHNASKI
+566 IKKCDKI
-573 LVLDNGKIVQEG
+573 ILIDKGRIIAQGTHQELINSNSSY
-585 KHEELVNIDG
+585 KNMNELQI
-595 LYKQLHKMQFRT
+595 

>member
-43 LDVLFKQTKGV
+43 LDVLFKQTKEV
-54 YIKPEYFGI
+54 YIEPEYSGI
-63 SNIREYLEDYFN
+63 SNVREYLEDYFN

-134 VSMPISYFLNKK
+134 ISMPISYFLNKK

-252 NQKFDSINEMLY
+252 DQKFDSINEMLY

-349 EFKPENDSN
+349 EFKPDNDSN

-363 ETFID
+363 ETFKD

-377 SFGQTKILDK
+377 SYGQSKILDK

-392 KKGESVALV
+392 KKGQSVALV

-496 TNIGDYGGKLSGGQ
+496 TSIGDYGGKLSGGQ

-539 SEKHVQSAIENLMN
+539 SEKKIQDAIDKLMLDK
-553 QRTVFVIAHRLST
+553 TSLIIAHKFST
-566 VHNASKI
+566 IKKCDKI
-573 LVLDNGKIVQEG
+573 ILIDKGRIVAEG
-585 KHEELVNIDG
+585 THDELINSNSS
-595 LYKQLHKMQFRT
+595 YKNMNELQM

>member
-1 MNYFTKVLK
+1 MNYFTRVLK
-10 YGLDYTY
+10 YGIDYY
-17 YGVLNIVFN
+17 YFGLLNILFN

-43 LDVLFKQTKGV
+43 LDVLFKQTEIV
-54 YIKPEYFGI
+54 YTKPEYTGI
-63 SNIREYLEDYFN
+63 GNIREYLESYFN
-75 YYISRQ
+75 YYLSNQ
-81 LETDISSTLILV
+81 LEADVSSTLIIV
-93 VGIVIFFFLM
+93 VGIVVFFFLM
-103 KNLFNYLAL
+103 KNIFNYLAL

-119 NGLLKNLRGKLYSKV
+119 NGLLKNLRENLYSKV
-134 VSMPISYFLNKK
+134 LNMPISYFLNKK

-179 LFTLIVMFTISPELT
+179 LFTLIVMFTISPRLT
-194 LFVILFIP
+194 LFVTLFIP

-228 FLSMIDETI
+228 FLSIIDETI

-252 NQKFDSINEMLY
+252 LDKFKGINSLLF

-301 INETI
+301 ISETI

-349 EFKPENDSN
+349 EYNNDRADQKRDVELLKFENKI
-358 RDQLL
+358 
-363 ETFID
+363 TFEN
-368 KIEFKNVDF
+368 IEFNYGD
-377 SFGQTKILDK
+377 SKILDK
-387 ISFTI
+387 ISFNI
-392 KKGESVALV
+392 NKGESVALV
-401 GSSGSGKTTIANLL
+401 GSSGSGKTTIANIL
-415 NGFYNSDSGSISI
+415 NGFFNPKSGNLLIDNNNISQ
-428 DGMEISS
+428 
-435 ITRESLY
+435 ITKESLY
-442 KKISIVTQE
+442 KNISIVTQE
-451 SILFNDTIMNN
+451 SILFNDSILNN
-462 IRIGDLDSID
+462 IKIGNLDSKKED
-472 GDIINAAKEA
+472 VINAAKEA
-482 NAHEFILEQNEKYD
+482 NAHEFIEQQLEGYD
-496 TNIGDYGGKLSGGQ
+496 TMIGDYGNKLSGGQ
-510 KQRITIARAMLKSPS
+510 KQRLTIARAMLKSPS
-525 ILILDEATSSLDSE
+525 ILILDEATSSLDSK
-539 SEKHVQSAIENLMN
+539 SEKKIQDAINKLMEGK
-553 QRTVFVIAHRLST
+553 TSLIIAHKFST
-566 VHNASKI
+566 IKKCDKI
-573 LVLDNGKIVQEG
+573 ILIDKGRIIAQG
-585 KHEELVNIDG
+585 THEELINSNSS
-595 LYKQLHKMQFRT
+595 YKNMNELQI

>member
-1 MNYFTKVLK
+1 MNYFTRVLK

-17 YGVLNIVFN
+17 HGVLNIVFN

-43 LDVLFKQTKGV
+43 LDVLFKQTRDV
-54 YIKPEYFGI
+54 YIEPEYSGI

-119 NGLLKNLRGKLYSKV
+119 NGLLKNLRGKLYSRV
-134 VSMPISYFLNKK
+134 ISMPISYFLNKK

-252 NQKFDSINEMLY
+252 NQKFNSINEKLY

-301 INETI
+301 IDETI

-349 EFKPENDSN
+349 EFKPDNDSN

-363 ETFID
+363 ETFKD

-377 SFGQTKILDK
+377 SYGQSKILDK

-392 KKGESVALV
+392 KKGQSVALV

-462 IRIGDLDSID
+462 IRIGDLDSVD

-482 NAHEFILEQNEKYD
+482 NAHEFILEQSEKYD

-510 KQRITIARAMLKSPS
+510 KQRLTIARAMLKSPS

-539 SEKHVQSAIENLMN
+539 SEKKIQDAIDKLMVEK
-553 QRTVFVIAHRLST
+553 TSLIIAHKFST
-566 VHNASKI
+566 IKKCDKI
-573 LVLDNGKIVQEG
+573 ILIDKGRILAEG
-585 KHEELVNIDG
+585 THDELINSNSS
-595 LYKQLHKMQFRT
+595 YKNMNELQM

>member
-10 YGLDYTY
+10 YGLGYTY

-43 LDVLFKQTKGV
+43 LDVLFKQTKEV
-54 YIKPEYFGI
+54 YIEPEYSGI

-134 VSMPISYFLNKK
+134 ISMPISYFLNKK

-349 EFKPENDSN
+349 EFKTENDSN

-363 ETFID
+363 ETFKD

-377 SFGQTKILDK
+377 SYGQSKILDK

-392 KKGESVALV
+392 KKGQSVALV

-482 NAHEFILEQNEKYD
+482 NAHEFILEQSEKYD

-539 SEKHVQSAIENLMN
+539 SEKKIQDAIDKLMLDK
-553 QRTVFVIAHRLST
+553 TSLIIAHKFST
-566 VHNASKI
+566 IKKCDKI
-573 LVLDNGKIVQEG
+573 ILIDKGRIVAEG
-585 KHEELVNIDG
+585 THDELINSNSS
-595 LYKQLHKMQFRT
+595 YKNMNELQM

>member
-1 MNYFTKVLK
+1 MNYFTRVLK

-17 YGVLNIVFN
+17 YGVLNIIFN

-43 LDVLFKQTKGV
+43 LDVLFKQTKDV
-54 YIKPEYFGI
+54 YTEPEYSGI

-119 NGLLKNLRGKLYSKV
+119 NGLLKNLRGKLYSRV
-134 VSMPISYFLNKK
+134 ISMPISYFLNKK

-252 NQKFDSINEMLY
+252 NQKFNSINDMLY

-349 EFKPENDSN
+349 EFQPDNDSN

-363 ETFID
+363 ETFND

-377 SFGQTKILDK
+377 SYGQTKILDK
-387 ISFTI
+387 ISFSI

-415 NGFYNSDSGSISI
+415 NGFYNPNSGSISI

-435 ITRESLY
+435 ITRDSLY
-442 KKISIVTQE
+442 KNISIVTQE

-462 IRIGDLDSID
+462 IRIGDLDSMD
-472 GDIINAAKEA
+472 EDIVNAAKEA
-482 NAHEFILEQNEKYD
+482 NAHEFIIQQIEKYD

-510 KQRITIARAMLKSPS
+510 KQRLTIARAMLKSPS

-539 SEKHVQSAIENLMN
+539 SEKKIQDAIDKLMLN
-553 QRTVFVIAHRLST
+553 KTSLIIAHKFST
-566 VHNASKI
+566 IKKCDKI
-573 LVLDNGKIVQEG
+573 ILIDKGRIVAEG
-585 KHEELVNIDG
+585 THDELINSNSS
-595 LYKQLHKMQFRT
+595 YKNMNELQM

>member
-1 MNYFTKVLK
+1 MSYFTRVLK
-10 YGLDYTY
+10 YGIEYYY
-17 YGVLNIVFN
+17 YGVLNILFN

-43 LDVLFKQTKGV
+43 LDVLFKQTKTV
-54 YIKPEYFGI
+54 YTEPEYVGF
-63 SNIREYLEDYFN
+63 SNILEYTEDYFN
-75 YYISRQ
+75 YYLSNQ

-119 NGLLKNLRGKLYSKV
+119 NGLLKNLRENLYSKV
-134 VSMPISYFLNKK
+134 LNMPISYFLNKK

-179 LFTLIVMFTISPELT
+179 IFTLIVMFTISPQLT
-194 LFVILFIP
+194 LFVTLFIP

-228 FLSMIDETI
+228 FLSIIDETI
-237 SGQKVIKSFLSESFF
+237 SGQKVIKSFLSENFF
-252 NQKFDSINEMLY
+252 HNKFKSINNLLY
-264 KFSNKVI
+264 RFSNKVI

-349 EFKPENDSN
+349 EYNKNKYDENRTLDFKKFKKNI
-358 RDQLL
+358 
-363 ETFID
+363 TFNNV
-368 KIEFKNVDF
+368 EFSYGEV
-377 SFGQTKILDK
+377 KILDK

-392 KKGESVALV
+392 NKGESVALV

-415 NGFYNSDSGSISI
+415 NGFFGPTSGNILIDDISISN
-428 DGMEISS
+428 
-435 ITRESLY
+435 ITKESLY
-442 KKISIVTQE
+442 RNISIVTQE
-451 SILFNDTIMNN
+451 SILFNDTILNN
-462 IRIGDLDSID
+462 IRIGNLEASKE
-472 GDIINAAKEA
+472 DIIEASKEA
-482 NAHEFILEQNEKYD
+482 NAHEFIQEQLNSYD
-496 TNIGDYGGKLSGGQ
+496 TTIGDYGNNLSGGQ
-510 KQRITIARAMLKSPS
+510 KQRLTIARAMLKSPS

-539 SEKHVQSAIENLMN
+539 SEKKIQNAIDKLMHGK
-553 QRTVFVIAHRLST
+553 TSLIIAHKFST
-566 VHNASKI
+566 IKKCDKI
-573 LVLDNGKIVQEG
+573 ILIDKGRIIAQGTHQELINSNSSY
-585 KHEELVNIDG
+585 KNMNELQI
-595 LYKQLHKMQFRT
+595 

>member
-43 LDVLFKQTKGV
+43 LDVLFKQTKEV
-54 YIKPEYFGI
+54 YIEPEYSGI

-134 VSMPISYFLNKK
+134 VSMPISFFLNKK

-252 NQKFDSINEMLY
+252 DQKFDSINKMLY
-264 KFSNKVI
+264 KYSNRVI

-349 EFKPENDSN
+349 EFKLDNDSN

-363 ETFID
+363 ETFKD

-377 SFGQTKILDK
+377 SYGQSKILDK

-392 KKGESVALV
+392 KKGQSVALV

-472 GDIINAAKEA
+472 EDIVNAAKEA
-482 NAHEFILEQNEKYD
+482 NAHEFILEQSEKYD

-510 KQRITIARAMLKSPS
+510 KQRLTIARAMLKSPS

-539 SEKHVQSAIENLMN
+539 SEKKIQDAIDKLMLDK
-553 QRTVFVIAHRLST
+553 TSLIIAHKFST
-566 VHNASKI
+566 IKKCDKI
-573 LVLDNGKIVQEG
+573 ILIDKGRIVAEG
-585 KHEELVNIDG
+585 THDELINSNSS
-595 LYKQLHKMQFRT
+595 YKNMNELQM

>member
-1 MNYFTKVLK
+1 MSYFTRVLK
-10 YGLDYTY
+10 YGIEYY
-17 YGVLNIVFN
+17 NYGVLNILFN

-43 LDVLFKQTKGV
+43 LDVLFKQTKTV
-54 YIKPEYFGI
+54 YTEPEYVGF
-63 SNIREYLEDYFN
+63 SNILEYTEDYFN
-75 YYISRQ
+75 YYLSNQ

-119 NGLLKNLRGKLYSKV
+119 NGLLKNLRENLYSKV
-134 VSMPISYFLNKK
+134 LNMPIPYFLNKK

-179 LFTLIVMFTISPELT
+179 IFTLIVMFTISPQLT
-194 LFVILFIP
+194 LFVTLFIP

-228 FLSMIDETI
+228 FLSIIDETI
-237 SGQKVIKSFLSESFF
+237 SGQKVIKSFLSENFF
-252 NQKFDSINEMLY
+252 HNKFKGINNLLY
-264 KFSNKVI
+264 RFSNKVI

-301 INETI
+301 ISETI

-349 EFKPENDSN
+349 EY
-358 RDQLL
+358 
-363 ETFID
+363 D
-368 KIEFKNVDF
+368 KDKYEEKRTIEFKKFNKNITFNNVEF
-377 SFGQTKILDK
+377 NYGEVKILDK

-415 NGFYNSDSGSISI
+415 NGFFSPTSGNILIDDINISN
-428 DGMEISS
+428 
-435 ITRESLY
+435 ITKETLY
-442 KKISIVTQE
+442 RKISIVTQE
-451 SILFNDTIMNN
+451 SILFNDTILNN
-462 IRIGDLDSID
+462 IRIGNLEASKE
-472 GDIINAAKEA
+472 DIIEASKEA
-482 NAHEFILEQNEKYD
+482 NAHEFIQEQLNGYD
-496 TNIGDYGGKLSGGQ
+496 TMIGDYGNNLSGGQ
-510 KQRITIARAMLKSPS
+510 KQRLTIARAMLKSPS

-539 SEKHVQSAIENLMN
+539 SEKKIQNAIDKLMHGK
-553 QRTVFVIAHRLST
+553 TSLIIAHKFST
-566 VHNASKI
+566 IKKCDKI
-573 LVLDNGKIVQEG
+573 ILIDKGRIIAQGTHQELINSNSSY
-585 KHEELVNIDG
+585 KNMNELQI
-595 LYKQLHKMQFRT
+595 